1 MRIDLTDILAR
12 EGKTEELETALEIG
26 VFKTRAGEY
35 PIIEKSPVRLCI
47 AHNASQVL
55 EITADCDVVIEVPC
69 ARCLEPVR
77 TSFEIHA
84 VREVD
89 MKLTDEEREEML
101 DDGGYIEGKTL
112 DVDALMHNEILFDW
126 PMQVLCSEDCRG
138 ICMTCGANLNQTS
151 CDCDT
156 ASLDPRM
163 AAISDIFRKF
173 KEV

>member
-12 EGKTEELETALEIG
+12 EGKTEELETALETDA
-26 VFKTRAGEY
+26 FKIRLGEF
-35 PIIEKSPVRLCI
+35 PITEKSPVCLCI
-47 AHNASQVL
+47 THNADQVL
-55 EITADCDVVIEVPC
+55 TVTADCDVVIEIPC
-69 ARCLEPVR
+69 ARCLEPVK
-77 TSFEIHA
+77 TPFALHA

-89 MKLTDEEREEML
+89 MKLSDEEREEML
-101 DDGGYIEGKTL
+101 DDGGYIEGREL
-112 DVDALMHNEILFDW
+112 DVDALMHNEILFSW
-126 PMQVLCSEDCRG
+126 PMQVLCSEDCKG
-138 ICMTCGANLNQTS
+138 ICSKCGANLNQTS